1 LIPKT
6 QPYAEKIIRT
16 ETDAKTGEDSECA
29 IPFLKGY
36 TVFNV
41 EQIDGLP
48 EHCYAKPTPRVD
60 TGTRIERAET
70 FLANTRRFSPN
81 RRNRP
86 AWRHKGLL
94 KYLARLRAVATVRS
108 FRDAESYYATRAH
121 EMTHWTRHPSDSIG
135 ISVASVSAMMVTRR
149 RSLLPNSGQRFCP
162 PISN

>member
-1 LIPKT
+1 LIRKT
-6 QPYAEKIIRT
+6 QPYADKIIRT

-70 FLANTRRFSPN
+70 FLANTG
-81 RRNRP
+81 
-86 AWRHKGLL
+86 ATDRHGGTK
-94 KYLARLRAVATVRS
+94 A
-108 FRDAESYYATRAH
+108 YYN
-121 EMTHWTRHPSDSIG
+121 
-135 ISVASVSAMMVTRR
+135 ISQDFVQLPPFEASAMLKATT
-149 RSLLPNSGQRFCP
+149 P
-162 PISN
+162 PAPMK